1 MRARSCPTGAGSR
14 SCRERRI
21 VTSRYAF
28 ILAGGVGSRLCLLS
42 ERRAKPAVPF
52 GGKYRIID
60 FTLSNCV
67 NSGIFDVGVLTQYRP
82 TSLNQ
87 HIGIGRPWDLDRTR
101 GGIQLLQP
109 APGLSASDWYQGTA
123 DALYRN
129 LIHLRRRRPD
139 EVLVLSGDHIYQM
152 DYNVLYAFHRRN
164 SARLTV
170 AVTEVPADEV
180 DQFGILETEP
190 NGRVT
195 AFKEKPKGPVGSRL
209 ASMGVYLFDREALI
223 RWLVEDAAMPE
234 SSHDFGKDLLPR
246 LVARGESVFAYRFPG
261 YWQDVGTLDSYY
273 RANLEFVQ
281 PVPPLDM
288 TDPEWVVHTQ
298 TADRPPVRVE
308 AGARVSRSLL
318 ANGCSIQGEVVNSV
332 LFPGVVIERGAV
344 VRDSIVMHD
353 TIVGA
358 SATVDRAIIDKE
370 VRIGR
375 GVHLGA
381 GEELTANRACPEHLS
396 SGLVVVGKRARLPE
410 GLSVG
415 HNARIGASVVEA
427 DFTAPVPAGGVVDGP
442 ESMH

>member
-1 MRARSCPTGAGSR
+1 
-14 SCRERRI
+14 
-21 VTSRYAF
+21 VTNRYAF

-87 HIGIGRPWDLDRTR
+87 HIGTGRPWDLDRTR

-123 DALYRN
+123 DAIYQN
-129 LIHLRRRRPD
+129 IVHLKRRRND
-139 EVLVLSGDHIYQM
+139 EVLILSGDHVYQM

-164 SARLTV
+164 RASLTV
-170 AVTEVPADEV
+170 AVTEVPEAEV
-180 DQFGILETEP
+180 SQFGILETEP
-190 NGRVT
+190 QGRVT
-195 AFKEKPKGPVGSRL
+195 AFKEKPKGEVQGRL

-223 RWLVEDAAMPE
+223 RWLVEDAAMPG

-246 LVARGESVFAYRFPG
+246 LVARGEPVYAYRFPG

-281 PVPPLDM
+281 AEPPLDLH
-288 TDPEWVVHTQ
+288 DPEWVLHTQ

-308 AGARVSRSLL
+308 SGARVERSLL
-318 ANGCSIQGEVVNSV
+318 ANGCSVLGRVVNSI
-332 LFPGVVIERGAV
+332 LFPGVVVERGAE

-353 TIVGA
+353 TVVAAGA
-358 SATVDRAIIDKE
+358 VLDRAIVDKE

-375 GVHLGA
+375 EARVGQGDDMA
-381 GEELTANRACPEHLS
+381 PNRACPEHLS

-410 GLSVG
+410 GLTVG
-415 HNARIGASVVEA
+415 RNARIGASVSEE